1 MPRKHIC
8 VLQVFTHILRREKS
22 LLADL
27 TQSSGR
33 GCKQSCVNGENKF
46 WVHFANFSL
55 PVKPALRH
63 CFGVFIKMASAEE
76 QDHWHL
82 LSKPSYYK
90 NTKNNNYRHP
100 TTRRSW
106 NFHNIKVDF
115 VYNEDKA
122 CAVCIVKTLY
132 GLFDKGRSSYSVT
145 RANREP
151 KSTSSHESTSVN
163 YESNIFFLSRKTI
176 DCTK

>member
-8 VLQVFTHILRREKS
+8 GLQVLTHILRREKS

-33 GCKQSCVNGENKF
+33 GCKQSCVHGENKF

-76 QDHWHL
+76 QDHWLL

-90 NTKNNNYRHP
+90 NTENNNYRHP
-100 TTRRSW
+100 TTQRSW
-106 NFHNIKVDF
+106 SHNIKVDF
-115 VYNEDKA
+115 VYNKDKA

-132 GLFDKGRSSYSVT
+132 GLLDKGRSSCSVT

-151 KSTSSHESTSVN
+151 KSTSSHESTTSQI
-163 YESNIFFLSRKTI
+163 IFFFILSRKTI